1 MKKKDKTT
9 RVNYLIDSEDT
20 LIGLVIKCPY
30 CNTELYDKVLYKGK
44 AETHILECMCCGK
57 KLEYI
62 L

>member
-1 MKKKDKTT
+1 MKDKTT
-9 RVNYLIDSEDT
+9 KVDYLIDREDT

-44 AETHILECMCCGK
+44 PETHILECMCCGK

>member
-1 MKKKDKTT
+1 MKDKTT
-9 RVNYLIDSEDT
+9 KVGYLIDSEDT
-20 LIGLVIKCPY
+20 LIGLVIKCPH

-62 L
+62 I